1 MAKDNKKIPGH
12 VGIIPDGN
20 RRWAK
25 SHGLQA
31 IQGHER
37 GFRQVKEIA
46 DKAFDLGVE
55 VLSIWGFSTE
65 NWDRNQ
71 VEIDY
76 LMSKFVQLIKE
87 ESVKLNEKN
96 IKLIVSGRRDRLP
109 IDLVKAIET
118 AETLTVSNSA
128 GTVNLCLDYGG
139 RQELLETVNKLLK
152 QKKSEV
158 TFEDIVTN
166 LYHQLPDLDLIIR
179 TSGEQRLS
187 GFMPWQGVYSEL
199 LFIDKHWPEFGPDD
213 LAAAVLEYGRRER
226 RFGGD

>member
-1 MAKDNKKIPGH
+1 M
-12 VGIIPDGN
+12 
-20 RRWAK
+20 
-25 SHGLQA
+25 
-31 IQGHER
+31 
-37 GFRQVKEIA
+37 
-46 DKAFDLGVE
+46 
-55 VLSIWGFSTE
+55 
-65 NWDRNQ
+65 
-71 VEIDY
+71 
-76 LMSKFVQLIKE
+76 
-87 ESVKLNEKN
+87 
-96 IKLIVSGRRDRLP
+96 
-109 IDLVKAIET
+109 
-118 AETLTVSNSA
+118 
-128 GTVNLCLDYGG
+128 
-139 RQELLETVNKLLK
+139 K